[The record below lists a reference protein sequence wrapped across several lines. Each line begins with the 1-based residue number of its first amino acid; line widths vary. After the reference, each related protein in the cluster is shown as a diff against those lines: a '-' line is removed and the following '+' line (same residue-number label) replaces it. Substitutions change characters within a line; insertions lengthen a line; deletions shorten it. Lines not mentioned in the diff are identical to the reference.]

1 MRKTTFWA
9 VFFVLLCPF
18 SVWARSEEAVEAVWQ
33 PDWTSKLI
41 RSGVI
46 FLIGIVLFKLLRVAI
61 SRLSEK
67 FSEKNALRESENT
80 LQLKTLLQ
88 LVNWGGTILII
99 GLVAYMFLDTFGINM
114 APMLAGAGIA
124 GLAFGFGG
132 QYLIRDLINGVFILV
147 ENQYR
152 INDVVQ
158 IGNHGGLVE
167 SVNLRHTR
175 LRDLEGR
182 VIYIPNGEVTS
193 VINFTKEYAQALL
206 DIGVAYKE
214 NADQVMEVIKQI
226 AQGMREDDYFGKL
239 ILGDLEM
246 LGVDAFLDFQFI
258 VKCRMKT
265 LPIKQWEVA
274 REFRRRIKNRFD
286 ELDIRISFPHR
297 TLYLGHAKDNDF
309 LREALAKK

>member
-33 PDWTSKLI
+33 TDWTSKLI

-132 QYLIRDLINGVFILV
+132 QYLIRDVINGVFILV

-309 LREALAKK
+309 LREALA